1 MTWMELEGIRLNEIS
16 QMEKGKYCM
25 LSLICGK
32 KMSMNKPNKNKH
44 VDTKNTVAVVVTGG
58 DREWV
63 KWVKGSTV
71 C

>member
-44 VDTKNTVAVVVTGG
+44 AAAEKRALVTRG
-58 DREWV
+58 DGARA
-63 KWVKGSTV
+63 GSSG
-71 C
+71 